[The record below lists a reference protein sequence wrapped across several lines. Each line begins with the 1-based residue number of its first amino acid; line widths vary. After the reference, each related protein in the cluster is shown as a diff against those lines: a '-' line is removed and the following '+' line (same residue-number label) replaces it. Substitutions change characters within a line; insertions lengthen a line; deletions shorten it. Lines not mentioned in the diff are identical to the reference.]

1 MYVIYAIINCELIQ
15 LVNFIME
22 KFVVWGEYCKDAIQ
36 RREPY
41 RKEHLNRL
49 TNLKKNN
56 ILVTLGPTKC
66 NRYVFGIFNAND
78 ESEVKELIEQDIYW
92 AKSIWVSF
100 EVYPWINAF

>member
-1 MYVIYAIINCELIQ
+1 MYVIYAIINCEFIQ

-22 KFVVWGEYCKDAIQ
+22 KFVVWGEYCKDAIL

-49 TNLKKNN
+49 NNLKKNN

-66 NRYVFGIFNAND
+66 NRYVFGIFK
-78 ESEVKELIEQDIYW
+78 SEDIEHIRSLIKEDVYWREGIWTDFEIY
-92 AKSIWVSF
+92 S
-100 EVYPWINAF
+100 WIQAF